1 MQASLADQP
10 LVGDSSKVSRLPR
23 GRTFLAR
30 AAVVAIWVP
39 VVPALALVGGIIVLV
54 AIVGTCAAGGVL
66 LYLVAKLAAYAFGF
80 SFRWGLVTACGLF
93 FAGSFVGGA
102 IHDIR
107 LEVASPQ
114 TAERETTAPA
124 GAR

>member
-1 MQASLADQP
+1 M
-10 LVGDSSKVSRLPR
+10 
-23 GRTFLAR
+23 AR

-39 VVPALALVGGIIVLV
+39 VVPALALVGGIIALI

-66 LYLVAKLAAYAFGF
+66 MYLVAKLAAYVFGF
-80 SFRWGLVTACGLF
+80 SFRWGLVTACGLL

-107 LEVASPQ
+107 LEVASPEP
-114 TAERETTAPA
+114 AERETSAPA
-124 GAR
+124 AAAR